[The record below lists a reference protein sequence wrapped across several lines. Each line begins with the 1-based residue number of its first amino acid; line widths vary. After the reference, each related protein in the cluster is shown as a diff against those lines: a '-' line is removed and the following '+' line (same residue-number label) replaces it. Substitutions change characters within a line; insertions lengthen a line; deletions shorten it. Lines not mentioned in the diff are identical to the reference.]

1 MPEDKKSVSDIL
13 AKRWVHSYEDD
24 TNTDMVFRPENF
36 FDPDQP
42 SRGRVDLVF
51 KPDHTFAG
59 AGIGAADVP
68 EVKQGVWSVD
78 DAETEIQIQTE
89 SGSNRTLKLIE
100 LKDDKLV
107 ISKE

>member
-1 MPEDKKSVSDIL
+1 MPEDKKSISDIL

-24 TNTDMVFRPENF
+24 TNTAMVFRPEDS
-36 FDPDQP
+36 FDPDLP
-42 SRGRVDLVF
+42 SRGRVDLFF
-51 KPDHTFAG
+51 KPDHTFVG
-59 AGIGAADVP
+59 ASIGATDVP

-78 DAETEIQIQTE
+78 DAEAEIQIQTE
-89 SGSNRTLKLIE
+89 SGSSRTLKLVE